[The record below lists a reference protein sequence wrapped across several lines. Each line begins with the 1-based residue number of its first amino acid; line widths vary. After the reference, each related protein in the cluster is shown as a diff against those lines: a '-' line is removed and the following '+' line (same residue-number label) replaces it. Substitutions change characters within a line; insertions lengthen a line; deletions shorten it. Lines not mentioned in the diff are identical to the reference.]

1 MGINSAKFLCVF
13 STTIT
18 LAALLPGTATGQLSL
33 PGSNPEPDSAP
44 SPPPAPASTKPTT
57 IQLNKLPVEQ
67 RAVIQSLM
75 RERTQQIISVLDE
88 NQKSKFY
95 EGLRKRRKL
104 SKALEDVTLSPEQQS
119 RISAI
124 ISQYNDKINAVATGQ
139 PTQPTQSTQQIIPSP

>member
-1 MGINSAKFLCVF
+1 
-13 STTIT
+13 
-18 LAALLPGTATGQLSL
+18 
-33 PGSNPEPDSAP
+33 
-44 SPPPAPASTKPTT
+44 
-57 IQLNKLPVEQ
+57 
-67 RAVIQSLM
+67 M